1 MNVSRAFFASAAVGA
16 ILVASGC
23 TSFPGKPAADSI
35 PVQPE
40 NVVNFD
46 ALYAQNCAGCHGI
59 GGKGGI
65 AIGLAD
71 PAYLGIVDDAVI
83 RKVTANGVAG
93 TAMPAFAQSAGGL
106 LTDAQVDA
114 IVTGIRTRWGK
125 QGGAGALQ
133 NPPPYSA
140 SAAGNAAHGAE
151 VFATYCST
159 CHGAGGKGN
168 ATASSIVDPAYL
180 SLVSDQ
186 DLRTTVIAGRA
197 DIGSPNLCGDVAGK
211 CMTAQEVTDVVAWLA
226 SQRVE
231 TPGQP
236 YPNAAPGGPEKSG
249 ATK

>member
-1 MNVSRAFFASAAVGA
+1 MNASRAFFASAALA
-16 ILVASGC
+16 TLLAASGC
-23 TSFPGKPAADSI
+23 TSLPGKPAADSI

-40 NVVNFD
+40 NVVNFE
-46 ALYAQNCAGCHGI
+46 ALYAQNCAGCHGV

-71 PAYLGIVDDAVI
+71 PAYLSIADDAVI

-125 QGGAGALQ
+125 QGAAGTLQ
-133 NPPPYSA
+133 NPPPYAA
-140 SAAGNAAHGAE
+140 SIPGNAAHGAE
-151 VFATYCST
+151 VFASFCST
-159 CHGAGGKGN
+159 CHGPGGKGS
-168 ATASSIVDPAYL
+168 ATTSSIVDPAYL

-197 DIGSPNLCGDVAGK
+197 DIGSPNFCGDVAGK

-249 ATK
+249 VKK